1 MPEPL
6 RRDSR
11 VQSLINR
18 IEVGFESAD
27 QLAAIEELAGI
38 PGPDAG
44 RALIGC
50 FQLSQWRHTRIHLL
64 RALGRSGDLRV
75 IEFLMRVASCDT
87 DLPMAA
93 EAVVA
98 LGNTRHPQACE
109 FLLGMLDSDNHP
121 LQKEVIIALSQNPLY
136 PCDQRLLALL
146 ARADRLAAN
155 ITQYLVLALARRRC
169 PGAWPTIRAFLDPKR
184 PDELGP
190 VFNAALIAAGLLGK
204 REDIAFLRSLDLR
217 FRFFAHQLV
226 QVAIMQIENRAG
238 SRLDDLAT
246 LMLASD
252 TRESRYEYLIA
263 MRDFG
268 YQPIHDA
275 IQGLQPKPDAET
287 GLLLQAMFPD
297 SARLDQALE
306 WIAGAGASSPDL
318 AAIVLKKSLRLG
330 AQAAWE
336 LASTRLPR
344 LLLFTLLQSAVVP
357 GAETFLADQAL
368 DHDTPPELRVQA
380 INALVGQALM
390 RSEAEYRHR
399 AGRLLSRV
407 AAQSDLALIRC
418 RAIRALGQIRHD
430 EPALLTTLSMLL
442 KEAPDARPSIY
453 SALGMMGSP
462 EAAKVAMKRL
472 RLVLGRADNTLE
484 IRACLKALGD
494 HGTEIDREL
503 LGRMTAAE
511 REAAGIWLLRL
522 LAQQRIDGFKP
533 TIKTALESTEFR
545 SRLLAVVAAGVSR
558 DPELIARLFEPLA
571 DRNEALR
578 GRALYAIATG
588 GTPPQHLRL
597 LQRAIA
603 DAWPEEALRSLFDS
617 VNVGADPRYAPF
629 AAEIERWLASPQCSA
644 SAEIR
649 LLAANLCDNV
659 RILLG
664 DGAEG
669 HGPSAATV
677 QTASSRH
684 EIDRELAVALPP
696 FSRLSETIR
705 SVLRN
710 AELTY
715 RNPGLF
721 NSRVDKSTVIV
732 EFVKSIDLFLQEK
745 LGPLIL
751 MRSGSELFVR
761 LQSRIVELQLDD
773 DSIAPARRLRD
784 LQCQS
789 QFTLD
794 DFPNHKLVS
803 ICRAILSGK
812 ILKDQYRTIDGPR
825 AWAVLLIAFAREL
838 SSGGR
843 KLPAIL
849 PVSPADSR
857 QIGDIAAVLNRMQEI
872 RNQAAHRGTLLNQSA
887 VHDIRSQSLQVLEQ
901 LTSILGL

>member
-1 MPEPL
+1 MPGPV
-6 RRDSR
+6 RQDAR
-11 VQSLINR
+11 VQSLIDR
-18 IEVGFESAD
+18 IEIGFESAD
-27 QLAAIEELAGI
+27 QRAAIEELAGI

-50 FQLSQWRHTRIHLL
+50 YRLSQWRQTRVQLL

-98 LGNTRHPQACE
+98 LGNTRHPQALE
-109 FLLGMLDSDNHP
+109 FLLGMLDRDNHP
-121 LQKEVIIALSQNPLY
+121 LQKEVIIALSQNPLF

-146 ARADRLAAN
+146 ARADRLAAT

-169 PGAWPTIRAFLDPKR
+169 PGAWPEIRAFLDPRR
-184 PDELGP
+184 PDQSGP

-217 FRFFAHQLV
+217 FHFFAEQLV
-226 QVAIMQIENRAG
+226 QVAIMQIENRCG
-238 SRLDDLAT
+238 SRLDDLVT

-268 YQPIHDA
+268 YPPIRDA
-275 IQGLQPKPDAET
+275 VHALQQNPDAEIA
-287 GLLLQAMFPD
+287 LLLQVMFPD
-297 SARLDQALE
+297 PARMGEALE
-306 WIAGAGASSPDL
+306 CIAADGTAAPDL
-318 AAIVLKKSLRLG
+318 AAIALKNSLRLDP
-330 AQAAWE
+330 QAGWE
-336 LASTRLPR
+336 LASRRLPR
-344 LLLFTLLQSAVVP
+344 ALLLGLLQSTVVA
-357 GAETFLADQAL
+357 GAETFLADQAM
-368 DHDTPPELRVQA
+368 DAEASPDLRVQA
-380 INALVGQALM
+380 INALVGQVLM
-390 RSEAEYRHR
+390 RDEAEYRHR
-399 AGRLLSRV
+399 IGRLLSRV
-407 AAQSDLALIRC
+407 VAHSDLARVRC

-430 EPALLTTLSMLL
+430 EAAILATLSVLL
-442 KEAPDARPSIY
+442 KEDPDARPSIY

-472 RLVLGRADNTLE
+472 RVVLGRADNTLE
-484 IRACLKALGD
+484 IQACLKALGD
-494 HGTEIDREL
+494 HGTALDPEL
-503 LGRMTAAE
+503 LGRMTTAE
-511 REAAGIWLLRL
+511 REAAGVWLLRL
-522 LAQQRIDGFKP
+522 LARQQIDGFKP
-533 TIKTALESTEFR
+533 TIKAALESAEFR
-545 SRLLAVVAAGVSR
+545 TRLLAVVAAGVSR
-558 DPELIARLFEPLA
+558 DPELVARLFGLLGNS
-571 DRNEALR
+571 NEALA
-578 GRALYAIATG
+578 GRALYALATG

-597 LQRAIA
+597 LQRAMA
-603 DAWPEEALRSLFDS
+603 EGWPDERLRRLFDS
-617 VNVGADPRYAPF
+617 MNVGPDPRYASL
-629 AAEIERWLASPQCSA
+629 AEEIERWLAGPCTA
-644 SAEIR
+644 GAEIR

-664 DGAEG
+664 DGVVGAG
-669 HGPSAATV
+669 RAADAAPSAAD
-677 QTASSRH
+677 RH
-684 EIDRELAVALPP
+684 GIDGELAAALPP
-696 FSRLSETIR
+696 FDRLSETIR

-745 LGPLIL
+745 LGPPIL
-751 MRSGSELFVR
+751 MRSGSTLFVR
-761 LQSRIVELQLDD
+761 MQSRIVELQLDD
-773 DSIAPARRLRD
+773 DSIAAVHRLRD
-784 LQCQS
+784 LQCQPH
-789 QFTLD
+789 FTVD

-825 AWAVLLIAFAREL
+825 AWAVLLIAFAREV

-857 QIGDIAAVLNRMQEI
+857 QIGGIAAALNRMQEI
-872 RNQAAHRGTLLNQSA
+872 RNQAAHRGTLLNQSE
-887 VHDIRSQSLQVLEQ
+887 VHDIRSQSLRMLEQ
-901 LTSILGL
+901 LTAILGR